1 MKTTKN
7 KTIRAK
13 IILSTIVFTLCVA
26 GISLSVVYYWSF
38 YHFSKIFEDR
48 VIDEY
53 TFEKKRDM
61 GIKNEWLLG
70 VTTDS
75 IDVIRGIHGP
85 NTAQTLEE
93 QAKHQEEVSK
103 LYKATI
109 DDKHILYNIRLDT
122 EHGETLYEYSV
133 IKDIYAEIFPKI
145 VLSFIVFLSLLIWI
159 SISYTRSIS
168 ETLYSDIRKLRLYT
182 QQITKGKQTPEI
194 VAKTQDEE
202 LEYLIADLHE
212 MHEHLEREA
221 AIRQSTLQ
229 YISHEM
235 KTPLMIIE
243 GYTTSAQDGIY
254 PKGDLESS
262 LETILVQTDRM
273 KRKVAD
279 LLTIVRLEASSVPD
293 DTIEIPLL
301 STIKHILQLFEQKE
315 ETKTIHI
322 AIPEH
327 IALIGS
333 KEKLS
338 ILLENLISNQIKYAQ
353 SHISISYKVED
364 TKLLLYFYNDGQ
376 TITPEIQDF
385 IFQPF
390 VKGYNGGSGL
400 GLSICRTILR
410 QKNCDIQWQETKIGT
425 LFVVEICEKHWH
437 YIEETP

>member
-1 MKTTKN
+1 MKN

-13 IILSTIVFTLCVA
+13 IILSTIVFTLGVA
-26 GISLSVVYYWSF
+26 GVSLSVVYYWSF

-53 TFEKKRDM
+53 TFEKKQDM
-61 GIKNEWLLG
+61 GITNEWILG

-75 IDVIRGIHGP
+75 IDVIRSVHGP
-85 NTAQTLEE
+85 NVAHTMEE
-93 QAKHQEEVSK
+93 QAKHQEELSK

-109 DDKHILYNIRLDT
+109 DNKHLLYDIHLDT
-122 EHGETLYEYSV
+122 ENGETVYEYSV

-145 VLSFIVFLSLLIWI
+145 VLSFVVFLSLLIWF
-159 SISYTRSIS
+159 SIHYTRSIS
-168 ETLYSDIRKLRLYT
+168 DTLYSDIRKLRLYT
-182 QQITKGKQTPEI
+182 QQITKGKQAPEI

-212 MHEHLEREA
+212 MQQHLEREA

-254 PKGDLESS
+254 PKGDLDSS
-262 LETILVQTDRM
+262 LQTILTQTDRM

-279 LLTIVRLEASSVPD
+279 LLTIVRLESSSVPD
-293 DTIEIPLL
+293 NTKEIALL
-301 STIKHILQLFEQKE
+301 PTIKSVLQLFETKE
-315 ETKTIHI
+315 ADKTIRVHI
-322 AIPEH
+322 PAQ
-327 IALIGS
+327 IAFVGS
-333 KEKLS
+333 KEKLN

-353 SHISISYKVED
+353 SLISISYKIQD
-364 TKLLLYFYNDGQ
+364 TNLLLYFYNDGQ

-410 QKNCDIQWQETKIGT
+410 QKDCDIRWEPTTYGT
-425 LFVVEICEKHWH
+425 LFVVEICEKHWC
-437 YIEETP
+437 YIDT

>member
-1 MKTTKN
+1 MKN

-13 IILSTIVFTLCVA
+13 IILSTIIFTLGVA
-26 GISLSVVYYWSF
+26 GVSLSVVYYWSF

-48 VIDEY
+48 VIDAY
-53 TFEKKRDM
+53 TFEKKKDM
-61 GIKNEWLLG
+61 GIKNEWILG

-75 IDVIRGIHGP
+75 IDIIRSVHGP
-85 NTAQTLEE
+85 NVARTMEE
-93 QAKHQEEVSK
+93 QAKQQEELSK

-109 DDKHILYNIRLDT
+109 DNKHLLYNIHLDT
-122 EHGETLYEYSV
+122 ENGETIYEYSV

-145 VLSFIVFLSLLIWI
+145 VLSFIVFLSLLVWF
-159 SISYTRSIS
+159 SIHYTRSIS
-168 ETLYSDIRKLRLYT
+168 DTLYSDIRKLRLYT
-182 QQITKGKQTPEI
+182 QQITKGKQAPEI

-202 LEYLIADLHE
+202 LAYLITDLHE
-212 MHEHLEREA
+212 MQQHLEREA

-254 PKGDLESS
+254 PKGDLDSS
-262 LETILVQTDRM
+262 LQTILTQTDRM

-279 LLTIVRLEASSVPD
+279 LLTIVRLESSSVPD
-293 DTIEIPLL
+293 NTKEIALL
-301 STIKHILQLFEQKE
+301 PAIKSVLQLFETKE
-315 ETKTIHI
+315 ADKTIHI
-322 AIPEH
+322 HIPQQ
-327 IALIGS
+327 IAFVCS
-333 KEKLS
+333 REKLN

-353 SHISISYKVED
+353 SLISISYKIQD
-364 TKLLLYFYNDGQ
+364 TNLLLYFYNDGQ

-410 QKNCDIQWQETKIGT
+410 QKDCDIRWQQTTYGT
-425 LFVVEICEKHWH
+425 LFVVEICEKHWC
-437 YIEETP
+437 YINT

>member
-1 MKTTKN
+1 MKN

-13 IILSTIVFTLCVA
+13 IILSTIVFTLGVA
-26 GISLSVVYYWSF
+26 GVSLSVVYYWSF

-53 TFEKKRDM
+53 TFEKKKDM
-61 GIKNEWLLG
+61 GIKNEWILG

-75 IDVIRGIHGP
+75 IDVIRSVHGP
-85 NTAQTLEE
+85 NVARTMEE
-93 QAKHQEEVSK
+93 QAKHQEELSK

-109 DDKHILYNIRLDT
+109 DNKHLLYNIHLDT
-122 EHGETLYEYSV
+122 ENGETVYEYSV

-145 VLSFIVFLSLLIWI
+145 VLSFIVFLSLLVWF
-159 SISYTRSIS
+159 SIYYTRSIS
-168 ETLYSDIRKLRLYT
+168 DTLYSDIRKLRLYT
-182 QQITKGKQTPEI
+182 QQITKGKQAPEI

-212 MHEHLEREA
+212 MQQHLEREA

-254 PKGDLESS
+254 PKGDLDSS
-262 LETILVQTDRM
+262 LQTILTQTDRM

-279 LLTIVRLEASSVPD
+279 LLTIVRLESSSVPD
-293 DTIEIPLL
+293 NTKEIALL
-301 STIKHILQLFEQKE
+301 PAINSVLQLFETKE
-315 ETKTIHI
+315 ADKTIHVHVPAQI
-322 AIPEH
+322 AFV
-327 IALIGS
+327 GS
-333 KEKLS
+333 QEKLN

-353 SHISISYKVED
+353 SLISISYKIQD
-364 TKLLLYFYNDGQ
+364 TDLLLYFYNDGQ

-410 QKNCDIQWQETKIGT
+410 QKDCDIRWEPTTYGT
-425 LFVVEICEKHWH
+425 LFVVQICEKHWC
-437 YIEETP
+437 YIDT